1 MADLMTLPEAAVVL
15 GADVVTLVHII
26 DVGDTVPTPP
36 VPTDFEDIVFAPDDI
51 ERFRV
56 ELRRRR
62 FEDFKIEYSDVY
74 TEDTGPG
81 ARHLEFGPGWR
92 DILCEFCDGLRE
104 FQNAGSRTRLRWGKE
119 KFGAMR
125 LFYDCSDEIATYIAE
140 RKGIAYGKSLRTC
153 QECGELARLR
163 FGHSICLTLCD
174 RHKHLV
180 GELDPERDGIILDV
194 DAWSRQQ
201 REGEPG

>member
-1 MADLMTLPEAAVVL
+1 MSDLMTLREAADVL
-15 GADVVTLVHII
+15 EVDVVTLVHII

-36 VPTDFEDIVFAPDDI
+36 VPQDYKDIVFAHDDI

-56 ELRRRR
+56 EVARRR
-62 FEDFKIEYSDVY
+62 FVDFKVQYADVY
-74 TEDTGPG
+74 GEDEGPG
-81 ARHLEFGPGWR
+81 ARRLEFGPGWLG
-92 DILCEFCDGLRE
+92 ILKEFCDSLRE
-104 FQNAGSRTRLRWGKE
+104 FQNAGYPAKLRWGKE

-153 QECGELARLR
+153 QECGEPARLQ
-163 FGHSICLTLCD
+163 FGYSICLTLCD

-180 GELDPERDGIILDV
+180 GQPDPERDGIILDV
-194 DAWSRQQ
+194 DVWSRQQ
-201 REGEPG
+201 RGDQG

>member
-1 MADLMTLPEAAVVL
+1 MSDLMTLREAADVL
-15 GADVVTLVHII
+15 GVDVVTLVHIV
-26 DVGDTVPTPP
+26 DVGDTIPTPS
-36 VPTDFEDIVFAPDDI
+36 VPKDFKDIVFAPVDI
-51 ERFRV
+51 EPFRA

-62 FEDFKIEYSDVY
+62 FEDFMIEYADVY
-74 TEDTGPG
+74 TEDSGPG
-81 ARHLEFGPGWR
+81 ARHLEFGPGWTN
-92 DILCEFCDGLRE
+92 ILREFCDGLRE
-104 FQNAGSRTRLRWGKE
+104 FQNAGYRTRLRWGKE

-153 QECGELARLR
+153 QECGEPARLQ
-163 FGHSICLTLCD
+163 FGYSICLTLCD

-180 GELDPERDGIILDV
+180 GEPDPARDGVILDV

-201 REGEPG
+201 RGDRE